1 MSDEP
6 HVKDGVNVSFK
17 AGAII
22 TGLAIIFVAAFGWL
36 LKGKF
41 ESYDRQIKRQWTMG
55 GKRHEAM
62 KERQW
67 EIRLRNEKIICKY
80 HPDDCF

>member
-1 MSDEP
+1 MADPEEQS
-6 HVKDGVNVSFK
+6 GVNVSFK

-41 ESYDRQIKRQWTMG
+41 ESYDRQIQKQWVISS
-55 GKRHEAM
+55 
-62 KERQW
+62 KEHRENNEKQW
-67 EIRLRNEKIICKY
+67 QLKLRTEKIICKY